1 MPRGKK
7 NSATSAVSKT
17 VSKTAVE
24 PIKETAAEPE
34 KKSMKPTAEKKKA
47 TAPKKP
53 PRQNLPQ
60 KLVLR
65 KRLRLPL
72 MLKRRMFS

>member
-17 VSKTAVE
+17 ANKPVE

-34 KKSMKPTAEKKKA
+34 KKSVKPTAEKKKA
-47 TAPKKP
+47 TAPKKAAAT
-53 PRQNLPQ
+53 
-60 KLVLR
+60 
-65 KRLRLPL
+65 
-72 MLKRRMFS
+72 